1 MHPIAVA
8 SIVCNEIGLGSTSI
22 CAALLH
28 DVVED
33 TDYTVEDIEN
43 IFGPK
48 IAQIVDGLTKI
59 SGGIFGDRASAQ
71 AENFKKLLLTMSNDI
86 RVILIKIA
94 DRLHNMRTLG
104 SMLPNKQYKIAGQF
118 VRISQT
124 PASIGE
130 RLLALVIDYF
140 LIVIYVYSTA
150 TLLTE
155 LRLPSGFT
163 LIFFLCVIYLPILG
177 YSFLCETFNHGQS
190 FGKRIMNIRVVKADG
205 TTPSIS
211 SYLLRW
217 LLFPIDGPI
226 TGGLGILV
234 VLLTKNSQRMGDLA
248 AGTMVIKEKNY
259 RKIHVS
265 LDEFDYLTKDY
276 HPVYPQSADLSLE
289 QVNVITRTLQSSEKD
304 RPRRILLLAQ
314 KVQEL
319 LSITPRD
326 NNQEKFLQTV
336 LRDYQYYALEE
347 I

>member
-1 MHPIAVA
+1 MA
-8 SIVCNEIGLGSTSI
+8 ESTI
-22 CAALLH
+22 I
-28 DVVED
+28 
-33 TDYTVEDIEN
+33 T
-43 IFGPK
+43 
-48 IAQIVDGLTKI
+48 
-59 SGGIFGDRASAQ
+59 
-71 AENFKKLLLTMSNDI
+71 
-86 RVILIKIA
+86 
-94 DRLHNMRTLG
+94 
-104 SMLPNKQYKIAGQF
+104 GQF

-140 LIVIYVYSTA
+140 LIAIYVYSTA

-155 LRLPSGFT
+155 LQLPSGFT

>member
-1 MHPIAVA
+1 MA
-8 SIVCNEIGLGSTSI
+8 ESTI
-22 CAALLH
+22 I
-28 DVVED
+28 
-33 TDYTVEDIEN
+33 T
-43 IFGPK
+43 
-48 IAQIVDGLTKI
+48 
-59 SGGIFGDRASAQ
+59 
-71 AENFKKLLLTMSNDI
+71 
-86 RVILIKIA
+86 
-94 DRLHNMRTLG
+94 
-104 SMLPNKQYKIAGQF
+104 GQF

-163 LIFFLCVIYLPILG
+163 LIFFLCGIYLPILG

-205 TTPSIS
+205 TSPSIS

-217 LLFPIDGPI
+217 LLFPIDCPF

-234 VLLTKNSQRMGDLA
+234 VLLTKNSQRIGDLA

-289 QVNVITRTLQSSEKD
+289 QVNVITRTLQSGEKD